1 MILLTSQTQIF
12 YASNVDLQ
20 LDIEK
25 RKDVAAEEVMCEAG
39 DTLHK
44 VR

>member
-1 MILLTSQTQIF
+1 MILLTSQTQTF

-20 LDIEK
+20 LDIVK
-25 RKDVAAEEVMCEAG
+25 RKNIAAEEVMCEAG

-44 VR
+44 AR